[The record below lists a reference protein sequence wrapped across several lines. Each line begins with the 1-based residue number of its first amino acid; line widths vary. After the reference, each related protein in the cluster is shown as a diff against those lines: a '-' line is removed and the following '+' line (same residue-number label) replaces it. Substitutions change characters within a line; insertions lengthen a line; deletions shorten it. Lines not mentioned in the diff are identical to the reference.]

1 MSASAPTIHPGLLT
15 SDSAKPELAE
25 ILRSDPYLRERC
37 EPHPQ
42 DGLYIILS
50 DLKLALEPFR
60 TDAKITVLD
69 FGCGGSPYRTL
80 FPNAKYLRADVSGT
94 DLDYLISKEGTIDA
108 SSGSCDLILSTQ
120 VLEHVSDPALYLK
133 ECFRL
138 LKPGGRLLCST
149 HGMFE
154 EHPCPN
160 DWNRWT
166 AQGFRRDLERAG
178 FAVADV
184 FKLTTG
190 PRAVM
195 FFLDLNFH
203 DFSGSKTTVF
213 GAACGVF
220 KRVWSR
226 YRVWLHRSADKFFAK
241 YRVAR
246 ESDSTQTTYIA
257 VLADCRRPAD

>member
-1 MSASAPTIHPGLLT
+1 MSASAPTIPPGLLT
-15 SDSAKPELAE
+15 VEPATPDLAE
-25 ILRSDPYLRERC
+25 VLRGDPYLRERY

-69 FGCGGSPYRTL
+69 YGCGGSPYRTL
-80 FPNAKYLRADVSGT
+80 FPNAKYLRADVSGSG
-94 DLDYLISKEGTIDA
+94 LDYLISKDGTIDA
-108 SSGSCDLILSTQ
+108 PNGSCDLILSTQ
-120 VLEHVSDPALYLK
+120 VLEHVPDAALYLK

-154 EHPCPN
+154 EHPCPD

-178 FAVADV
+178 FAVAEV

-195 FFLDLNFH
+195 FFIDVNFRT
-203 DFSGSKTTVF
+203 FSGPKTTVF

-220 KRVWSR
+220 KRLWSR
-226 YRVWLHRSADKFFAK
+226 NRVWLHRSADRFFGK
-241 YRVAR
+241 CRVAR

-257 VLADCRRPAD
+257 VLGDCRRPAE